1 MISITRS
8 GGGKRSTF
16 RSRATNC
23 ILRFLRRQRRED
35 FGFRMGRIPF
45 LTWGLFVCF
54 VILANYQVL
63 AQGMYGGP
71 VKTRGQ
77 LEKDVRKTIAARSS
91 PIEFVPSPRL
101 ARVTVCDEGRIASS
115 TSASLSPENVEPVT
129 VRPRESADTFKP
141 RRISCHSPA
150 ASADKV
156 RQEKTTEGGRAKRQG
171 RSNNRE
177 NKGQFKEKA
186 ELK

>member
-1 MISITRS
+1 
-8 GGGKRSTF
+8 
-16 RSRATNC
+16 
-23 ILRFLRRQRRED
+23 
-35 FGFRMGRIPF
+35 MGRTPF
-45 LTWGLFVCF
+45 FLIVCF

-77 LEKDVRKTIAARSS
+77 FENDVRKTIVARSS
-91 PIEFVPSPRL
+91 SIEFVPSPRL
-101 ARVTVCDEGRIASS
+101 ARATVCDEGRIGSS

-129 VRPRESADTFKP
+129 LRPRESANTFRP